1 MKAII
6 KKEIYNYF
14 KTPLAVTFAVIYLLA
29 CGAAVFYIG
38 NILEKNTADL
48 SVFFKMN
55 IWLYVFLIPSLSM
68 RLFAEEEKTGT
79 RELLYT
85 LPVSPASVVTGKFL
99 AALFFLFFTLLL
111 TFPYVITVN
120 VIGNP
125 DNGVICAGYLST
137 LFLGAAFLAM
147 GGFFSSLTGNQVI
160 AFVLT
165 VLFCLFFIV
174 IGNEKVIVFLTG
186 YFPNTMVKMVASLGF
201 ITHFSSVLRGVVYA
215 NDLIFF
221 ITFCGFWLYMTV
233 LRMDVYSGGWTVIKV
248 LLALI
253 TFISFNIFSYYS
265 MSFIRFDMTEEA
277 LYTLSPETKKI
288 IAEIKEPI
296 IIKAYLSSN
305 ITEKSSKFADYGARI
320 LDMLDNYR
328 NLSKGKLIV
337 EVYDPKPFS
346 AHEEDAIA
354 YNLHSI
360 EVDKMGN
367 RGYLGLVAINSIGNT
382 AKIPFFDIFDEDFM
396 EYRLSKLL
404 YDLSNSKR
412 LKVGVLTGV
421 EDIDGVGISPL
432 SAPTTFKP
440 RWAIMEELYANYD
453 VKLLNPYKY
462 ELPENLDIL
471 IMINPKAIL
480 DKVLY
485 GIDQFLMRG
494 GKLLVFTDPYMESE
508 DLYDRN
514 PIMNT
519 NINEVLAKWGI
530 SSPSDKVVLDPIY
543 ARDISIPKEGKKTY
557 PGWLSL
563 NDDMSVN
570 RKSEVTGGLKLLN
583 FASSGYL
590 EVFPMDGV
598 MSEILLK
605 TSTRAGTVDVSRVV
619 ENGDNERL
627 APYYVDGGK
636 ELILAARLKGKFPSA
651 FDEPPARIIGKK
663 WTFDHFSEADE
674 NAEII
679 VVSDID
685 FLYEGMWGKRVYEK
699 SMTPIINPFA
709 SNGDFVINAVDYLGG
724 RSFLNHIRDKR
735 MKTKRTFKMISDRTA
750 ALNAEHMKKEAVMRR
765 ALLKGREQ
773 MNAIIRNK
781 SGSGFDL
788 YSDLEKMTS
797 LENAIYKIRREIS
810 DNRKYVSEKI
820 NSLLNYIRWINILAV
835 PCVLLVVYSIL
846 MAIRNRKNS

>member
-14 KTPLAVTFAVIYLLA
+14 KTPLAVTFTVIYLAA
-29 CGAAVFYIG
+29 CGVSVFYIG

-55 IWLYVFLIPSLSM
+55 IWLYVFLIPALSM

-79 RELLYT
+79 KELLYT
-85 LPVSPASVVTGKFL
+85 LPVSPASVVMGKFL
-99 AALFFLFFTLLL
+99 ASLFFLFCTLLL
-111 TFPYVITVN
+111 TFPYALTAN
-120 VIGNP
+120 LIGNP
-125 DNGVICAGYLST
+125 DNGVIFAGYLST
-137 LFLGAAFLAM
+137 LFLGAAFLAI
-147 GGFFSSLTGNQVI
+147 GAFFSSLTGNQVI

-201 ITHFSSVLRGVVYA
+201 YSHFSSVLRGVVYA

-221 ITFCGFWLYMTV
+221 VTFCGFWLYMTV
-233 LRMDVYSGGWTVIKV
+233 LRVDVYNGGWMGLKAI
-248 LLALI
+248 LALVI
-253 TFISFNIFSYYS
+253 FVSLNIFAYYS
-265 MSFIRFDMTEEA
+265 LSFMRFDMTEEA
-277 LYTLSPETKKI
+277 LYTLTPETKKI
-288 IAEIKEPI
+288 VAEIKEPI
-296 IIKAYLSSN
+296 ILKAYISSN

-320 LDMLDNYR
+320 LDMLDHYR
-328 NLSKGKLIV
+328 SLSKGKLLV

-346 AHEEDAIA
+346 VQEEDAIA
-354 YNLHSI
+354 YNLHSV

-367 RGYLGLVAINSIGNT
+367 RGYLGLVAINSVGDT
-382 AKIPFFDIFDEDFM
+382 AKIPFFDIFDENFM
-396 EYRLSKLL
+396 EYKLSKLL
-404 YDLSNSKR
+404 YDLSNAKK
-412 LKVGVLTGV
+412 LKVGVLSGI

-453 VKLLNPYKY
+453 VRMLNPYKY

-471 IMINPKAIL
+471 IMINPKSIL

-508 DLYDRN
+508 DLFDRN

-519 NINEVLAKWGI
+519 NINEVLAKWGVNA
-530 SSPSDKVVLDPIY
+530 PSDDVVLDSIY
-543 ARDISIPKEGKKTY
+543 ARKVSVPKEGKKTY
-557 PGWLSL
+557 PGWLAL
-563 NDDMSVN
+563 NDDFSVN
-570 RKSEVTGGLKLLN
+570 RDSEITRGLKLLN
-583 FASSGYL
+583 FASAGYL
-590 EVFPMDGV
+590 NVSKTDGV
-598 MSEILLK
+598 TSEVLLK
-605 TSTRAGTVDVSRVV
+605 TSAHAGTVKVDKVI

-627 APYYVDGGK
+627 APYYADGGK
-636 ELILAARLKGKFPSA
+636 ELILAARLKGKFASA
-651 FDEPPARIIGKK
+651 FDEPPSRIIGKK
-663 WTFDHFSEADE
+663 WTFDHIAEADE

-724 RSFLNHIRDKR
+724 RAFLNRIRDKR
-735 MKTKRTFKMISDRTA
+735 MATKRTFKAISDRTA
-750 ALNAEHMKKEAVMRR
+750 ALNAEHLKKEAVLHK

-773 MNAIIRNK
+773 MTAIVRSKN
-781 SGSGFDL
+781 SGFDL
-788 YSDLEKMTS
+788 HADLEKMTS
-797 LENAIYKIRREIS
+797 LENAIYNIRKEIA
-810 DNRKYVSEKI
+810 DNRQYVSEKI
-820 NSLLNYIRWINILAV
+820 GSLLNCIKWLNILAM
-835 PCVLLVVYSIL
+835 PCVLLIVYSLL
-846 MAIRNRKNS
+846 MVIRNRKNS

>member
-14 KTPLAVTFAVIYLLA
+14 KTPLAVTFTVIYLVA
-29 CGAAVFYIG
+29 CGVSVFYIG

-55 IWLYVFLIPSLSM
+55 IWLYVFLIPALSM

-79 RELLYT
+79 KELLYT
-85 LPVSPASVVTGKFL
+85 LPVSPTSTVIGKFL
-99 AALFFLFFTLLL
+99 ASLFFLFCTLLL
-111 TFPYVITVN
+111 TFPYVLTVN
-120 VIGNP
+120 LIGNP
-125 DNGVICAGYLST
+125 DNGVIFAGYLST
-137 LFLGAAFLAM
+137 LFLGAAFLAI
-147 GGFFSSLTGNQVI
+147 GTFFSSLTGNQVI

-201 ITHFSSVLRGVVYA
+201 YTHFASVIRGVVYA

-221 ITFCGFWLYMTV
+221 TTFCGFWLYMTV
-233 LRMDVYSGGWTVIKV
+233 LRVDVYNGGFTGLKV
-248 LLALI
+248 FLALVI
-253 TFISFNIFSYYS
+253 FVSLNIFAYYS
-265 MSFIRFDMTEEA
+265 LSFIRFDMTEES
-277 LYTLSPETKKI
+277 LYTLTPETKKI
-288 IAEIKEPI
+288 VSEIKEPI
-296 IIKAYLSSN
+296 IIKAYISSN

-320 LDMLDNYR
+320 LDMLDHYR
-328 NLSKGKLIV
+328 SLSKGKLLV

-346 AHEEDAIA
+346 VQEEDAIA
-354 YNLHSI
+354 YNLHSV
-360 EVDKMGN
+360 EVDKTGN
-367 RGYLGLVAINSIGNT
+367 RGYLGLVAINSVGDT
-382 AKIPFFDIFDEDFM
+382 AKIPFLDIFDENFM

-404 YDLSNSKR
+404 YDLSNSRR
-412 LKVGVLTGV
+412 LKVGVLSGID
-421 EDIDGVGISPL
+421 DIDGVGISPL

-453 VKLLNPYKY
+453 VRMLNPYKY

-494 GKLLVFTDPYMESE
+494 GKILVFTDPYMESE

-514 PIMNT
+514 PVMNT
-519 NINEVLAKWGI
+519 NINEVLARWGI
-530 SSPSDKVVLDPIY
+530 NALSDEVVLDPIY
-543 ARDISIPKEGKKTY
+543 AREVNIPKEGKKIY

-563 NDDMSVN
+563 NDGFSVN
-570 RKSEVTGGLKLLN
+570 RNSEITKGLKLLN
-583 FASSGYL
+583 FASAGYL
-590 EVFPMDGV
+590 NLADVNGDVKSEV
-598 MSEILLK
+598 LLK
-605 TSTRAGTVDVSRVV
+605 TSSRAGTVKVDRVI

-627 APYYVDGGK
+627 APYYADGGK
-636 ELILAARLKGKFPSA
+636 ELILAARLKGKFVSA
-651 FDEPPARIIGKK
+651 FDEPPSRIIGKK
-663 WTFDHFSEADE
+663 WTFDHITEADD

-685 FLYEGMWGKRVYEK
+685 FLYEGMWAKRVYEK

-724 RSFLNHIRDKR
+724 RSFLNRIREKR
-735 MKTKRTFKMISDRTA
+735 MTTKRTFKAISDRTA
-750 ALNAEHMKKEAVMRR
+750 ALNAEHLKKEAVLRK

-773 MNAIIRNK
+773 INAIAK
-781 SGSGFDL
+781 SKNSGFDL
-788 YSDLEKMTS
+788 HADLEKMTS
-797 LENAIYKIRREIS
+797 LENAIYKIRREIA
-810 DNRKYVSEKI
+810 DNRQYVSEKI
-820 NSLLNYIRWINILAV
+820 DSMLNRIKWLNILAL

-846 MAIRNRKNS
+846 TVIRNRKNS